1 MDIANNELDLNEMR
15 LVRIN
20 KESMSFG
27 MTSPVPT
34 TRGAFMN
41 TDQII
46 GNAKDA
52 TGKVQDSFGAA
63 TGNTDWQAEGKSRQL
78 EGKLQEQYGQ
88 AVDCA
93 RNVTA
98 DKPFTALAVAGGIG
112 FVLGVLLSR
121 S

>member
-1 MDIANNELDLNEMR
+1 
-15 LVRIN
+15 
-20 KESMSFG
+20 
-27 MTSPVPT
+27 
-34 TRGAFMN
+34 MN

-63 TGNTDWQAEGKSRQL
+63 TGNADWPAEGKARQQQ
-78 EGKLQEQYGQ
+78 GNLQEQYGQ
-88 AVDCA
+88 AIDCA

-98 DKPFTALAVAGGIG
+98 DKPFTALAIAGGVG

>member
-1 MDIANNELDLNEMR
+1 
-15 LVRIN
+15 
-20 KESMSFG
+20 
-27 MTSPVPT
+27 MT
-34 TRGAFMN
+34 
-41 TDQII
+41 TDQIV
-46 GNAKDA
+46 GNIKDVA
-52 TGKVQDSFGAA
+52 GKAQDSFGAA
-63 TGNTDWQAEGKSRQL
+63 TGNADWQAEGKARQL

-88 AVDCA
+88 AIDSA

>member
-1 MDIANNELDLNEMR
+1 LNLNEMH
-15 LVRIN
+15 LARIN
-20 KESMSFG
+20 RGSMPLG
-27 MTSPVPT
+27 MILPVST

-46 GNAKDA
+46 GSAKDA

-63 TGNTDWQAEGKSRQL
+63 TGNADWQAEGKARQL
-78 EGKLQEQYGQ
+78 EGKVQQQYGQ
-88 AVDCA
+88 AIDCA
-93 RNVTA
+93 RNMTA

>member
-1 MDIANNELDLNEMR
+1 
-15 LVRIN
+15 
-20 KESMSFG
+20 
-27 MTSPVPT
+27 
-34 TRGAFMN
+34 MN

-46 GNAKDA
+46 GSAKDA

-63 TGNTDWQAEGKSRQL
+63 TGNADWQAEGKARQL

-88 AVDCA
+88 AIDCA

-98 DKPFTALAVAGGIG
+98 DKPFTALAIAGGVG